1 MKIIILYIYIL
12 LFLNSCNSQ
21 NATTLNFFN
30 KTDVVIDSIT
40 IFSENEIY
48 KIGSIKKDSTFKIDI
63 NNIEFKTNSEG
74 ENLFKVYF
82 KKNIL
87 GSGWGFHYDKQLKVN
102 NETFYINNN
111 GIRRKDVKVEKP
123 KVATLFFYNDSD
135 KLIDSIYSNNNSI
148 LKIIQRNESKV
159 NIEYDFDKFLKDPE
173 FNIILSGKNYRIKID
188 DYKLNNYDK
197 PFYFLIFKNNELRD
211 NDNNY
216 K

>member
-48 KIGSIKKDSTFKIDI
+48 KIGSIKKDSTFKLDI

-188 DYKLNNYDK
+188 DYKLNNYEK